1 MPHHLLAMSS
11 HSIFLPLYKE
21 GLPQKHTR
29 YYVVFSTALP
39 TPWITNDYLPQGMKT
54 YSAHVILSKGLLKP
68 PFLFIY
74 CRYFLPLF
82 FDAAPFAAL
91 V

>member
-11 HSIFLPLYKE
+11 HSISLPLYKE
-21 GLPQKHTR
+21 GLPQNHTR
-29 YYVVFSTALP
+29 YYVVILHHS
-39 TPWITNDYLPQGMKT
+39 TPWIANDYLPQGMI
-54 YSAHVILSKGLLKP
+54 SCPAHVILSKGLLKP